1 MTRGTAAGNQVAGK
15 NVDAVITGHIG
26 RKAADILIHAGV
38 RIFLGASGT
47 VQSALDAF
55 KSGQLE
61 EKMAQGGWPMDR

>member
-1 MTRGTAAGNQVAGK
+1 
-15 NVDAVITGHIG
+15 VITGHIG
-26 RKAADILIHAGV
+26 RKAADILKHAGV